1 MKLTVYLTLIPIGPL
16 KEIAAGPFGAA
27 DAIALAEAH
36 KKQVLYLKDEF
47 GAQISLAEAR
57 AMYGNEHADDLWK
70 RGDDAQTPH

>member
-1 MKLTVYLTLIPIGPL
+1 L

-70 RGDDAQTPH
+70 RGDDAQIPH